1 MILTSHATDRKAYS
15 RRSGGCELVL
25 QNPPVCSFKLCINCR
40 KKGKMRPH
48 TRFLLNIM
56 MSDIWTVLFGA
67 LFFVLWICQGILAHN
82 DWKTWW
88 RVDCLNTIIIMYV
101 IVKLPMICLH
111 ISSRHFLKT
120 LTVGHRKSFSLYSPL
135 ACSDKSTQH
144 TTSWEQACSKL
155 VKSIKYLQI
164 RKVASREQDY

>member
-101 IVKLPMICLH
+101 IVSQVANDLSTYIFWTFSQNIDSWP
-111 ISSRHFLKT
+111 
-120 LTVGHRKSFSLYSPL
+120 GKSFALYSPL

-144 TTSWEQACSKL
+144 TTS
-155 VKSIKYLQI
+155 
-164 RKVASREQDY
+164 